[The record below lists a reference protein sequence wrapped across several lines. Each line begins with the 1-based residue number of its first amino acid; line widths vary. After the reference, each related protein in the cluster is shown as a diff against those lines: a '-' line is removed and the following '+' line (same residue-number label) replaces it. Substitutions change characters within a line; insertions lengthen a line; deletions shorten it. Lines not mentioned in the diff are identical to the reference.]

1 MNRRVSD
8 EMNYELNKPF
18 SENEVRIALEQM
30 HPYKS
35 PGPDGM
41 STCFYQ
47 RYWSHL
53 RQGVGK
59 VIVDCLNNRGSL
71 AAINH
76 TNVILI
82 PKKKNDNIVQ
92 DFQPISLCNVS
103 YKLISK
109 VLVNRM

>member
-18 SENEVRIALEQM
+18 SENEVGIALEQM
-30 HPYKS
+30 HPNKL
-35 PGPDGM
+35 PGLDEM
-41 STCFYQ
+41 SACFYQ

-59 VIVDCLNNRGSL
+59 VIVDFLNNGRSL

-82 PKKKNDNIVQ
+82 LKKKDASIVQ
-92 DFQPISLCNVS
+92 DFRPISLCNVS
-103 YKLISK
+103 YKLI
-109 VLVNRM
+109 